1 MAAFEYR
8 ALDGKGKEKKGIL
21 EADTVKQIRQ
31 TLRDQGL
38 IPLEVVA
45 AAEGEKQ
52 AKGAKK
58 TLFGSFFKA
67 KVNQKTAI

>member
-38 IPLEVVA
+38 MPLEVVA

-52 AKGAKK
+52 AKGAKSS
-58 TLFGSFFKA
+58 LLSSFFKP
-67 KVNQKTAI
+67 KI